1 MKQHAR
7 TPWGKFVKQKPL
19 EDYKRI
25 TTKTYNAY
33 MKRANIEKLKY
44 KQWEKSRNAY
54 QKTFG
59 DTDGFVSYD
68 EWRSHKGAKPNY
80 IQRRKDAEYKA
91 KKTKWKLDVLQSKER
106 AKERKSSTSAPKVDP
121 VTDFVEDIVSE
132 QLGIEGQT
140 EAESLWSWLEVQ
152 STVEEQIDAEQQEA
166 LAAEEQWSST
176 PSITSADEQ
185 EEFEKLFGEVLQ
197 DQYYET
203 APAWDY
209 DDLMNTLQDPDFR
222 HQVYMDYKNGGM
234 VDKEAI
240 YDRINAMTYDTA
252 DAVLQMQD
260 QGYAKL
266 TGKQFMD
273 YLHETGKFSSRALQ
287 TLERNIKGAYKGA

>member
-1 MKQHAR
+1 MKQHAK
-7 TPWGKFVKQKPL
+7 TPWGKFVKQRPI
-19 EDYKRI
+19 EEYKRI
-25 TTKTYNAY
+25 TNSTYKAY
-33 MKRANIEKLKY
+33 MKRANIEKLKF

-68 EWRSHKGAKPNY
+68 EWRNHKGAKPNY
-80 IQRRKDAEYKA
+80 IQRRKDADYKA
-91 KKTKWKLDVLQSKER
+91 KKAKWKLDALQSKER
-106 AKERKSSTSAPKVDP
+106 VKERKSTVTTEADP
-121 VTDFVEDIVSE
+121 VTDFVVEAVGDA
-132 QLGIEGQT
+132 LGIEGLT
-140 EAESLWSWLEVQ
+140 EEESLWAW
-152 STVEEQIDAEQQEA
+152 VEEQSVNEEQIHAEQQEA
-166 LAAEEQWSST
+166 LAAEEEWSST

-185 EEFEKLFGEVLQ
+185 EEFDRMFGEVLQ

-203 APAWDY
+203 APAWEY
-209 DDLMNTLQDPDFR
+209 EDLMSTLQDPDFR
-222 HQVYMDYKNGGM
+222 HQVYEDYKRGGM

-252 DAVLQMQD
+252 DAIMQMQD

-287 TLERNIKGAYKGA
+287 SLERNIKGAYKGA